1 MSDLLVHELFSI
13 SVVRKVLISK
23 FLTVDDFMLK
33 LDVSQLIG
41 ELRFVT
47 SYDNIACRC
56 KRELEKELIR
66 KNSWK

>member
-1 MSDLLVHELFSI
+1 MLVHELFSI

-41 ELRFVT
+41 ELCFVT

>member
-1 MSDLLVHELFSI
+1 MSDLLVHELLSI

-23 FLTVDDFMLK
+23 FLTVNDFMLK

-41 ELRFVT
+41 ELCLVT